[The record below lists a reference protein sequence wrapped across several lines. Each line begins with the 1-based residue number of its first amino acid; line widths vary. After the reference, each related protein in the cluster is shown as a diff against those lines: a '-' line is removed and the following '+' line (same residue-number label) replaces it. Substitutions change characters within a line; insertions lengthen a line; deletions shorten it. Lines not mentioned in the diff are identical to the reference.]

1 MSKNVL
7 EPTKEQV
14 KAVKNMVVK
23 DLSDEEI
30 KEIIS
35 IRKVEKGEKA
45 LKNFS
50 ELMKFG
56 APVARPGRIAFE
68 NISKNYI
75 KYIKESDFYDD
86 LNDGLL
92 DEVFFDEEL
101 ESEMVEDMREEGE
114 EEEIAFY
121 KEVKKDIINMKEQG
135 LKIDRN
141 LVWDIYTIISGERQK
156 YYLEREGNDIEF
168 LKKLYSNIPTKKEK
182 RIQKRWKKMFE

>member
-1 MSKNVL
+1 M
-7 EPTKEQV
+7 EPTKSQIKE
-14 KAVKNMVVK
+14 VKNMVVK
-23 DLSDEEI
+23 NLTDEEI
-30 KEIIS
+30 REIIS
-35 IRKVEKGEKA
+35 VRKVEKGEKT

-56 APVARPGRIAFE
+56 TAVPRPGRIAFSE
-68 NISKNYI
+68 ISENYI

-121 KEVKKDIINMKEQG
+121 EEVKKDIINMKEQG

-141 LVWDIYTIISGERQK
+141 LVWDLYAIISGEKQR
-156 YYLEREGNDIEF
+156 YYLERDGNDIEF

>member
-14 KAVKNMVVK
+14 KEVKNMVVK
-23 DLSDEEI
+23 DLSDEEV

-56 APVARPGRIAFE
+56 ASVARPGRIAFE
-68 NISKNYI
+68 NISENYI
-75 KYIKESDFYDD
+75 EYIKQSDFYDD

-92 DEVFFDEEL
+92 DEVFFDDEM
-101 ESEMVEDMREEGE
+101 ESEMIEDMKEEGE

-121 KEVKKDIINMKEQG
+121 KEVKKDIISMKEQG

-141 LVWDIYTIISGERQK
+141 LVWDLYAIISGERQR
-156 YYLEREGNDIEF
+156 YYLERNGNDIEF

-182 RIQKRWKKMFE
+182 RINKRWKKMFE